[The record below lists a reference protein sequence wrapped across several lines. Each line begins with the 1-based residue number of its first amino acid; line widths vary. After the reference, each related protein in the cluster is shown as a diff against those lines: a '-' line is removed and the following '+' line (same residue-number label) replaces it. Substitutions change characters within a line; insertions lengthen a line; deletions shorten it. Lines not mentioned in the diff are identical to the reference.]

1 MELAVAPQD
10 QEILLRDK
18 NVINESVLNKYRLA
32 GQVSQTTLVYLT
44 KLINDSYH
52 LGKGPKISTNELCI
66 LGDSFLASS
75 LNSVYSKGNNSVNEK
90 GIAQPVTID
99 VNNVSQGF
107 APELDDDDKNF
118 KYFEAGDIVTITLG
132 CHIDGYTSNLSHTL
146 VIYPLGE
153 KISENQ
159 EELKPTGPL
168 LGPKADAV
176 IAAHIASET
185 IIALLGISLTPEKFP
200 TFLKT
205 LNNGSNAIT
214 GSLIRS
220 IVDEI
225 AESFK
230 CIVVPG
236 SRVRRIRRFLAG
248 QAEGVVAEKEY
259 KGVVWSEGDQEAS
272 LLNKASETSATTSK
286 DLISIDKDIKN
297 TGVNQQSAIPTDDFI
312 VNPGEVYTV
321 DIKMAPIS
329 EFNEVGLVTLQ
340 TVDGYSGKNHD
351 DESLNIKPSV
361 FVRDF
366 AMQHILKL
374 RTSRQTLT
382 KIDKTRSVYPFK
394 LSHLSDSFPLNIKSD
409 IGYGSEALSKDIEL
423 IKKDIKSSRLGLT
436 EIVNNHLAVPKPI
449 QIVKFLPLHVILNAT
464 NKTGSHGFDA
474 ETPTLPGLELP
485 LPRLGISSLKLKSL
499 LKKNSLSIP
508 VAREQ
513 STVVLIQSGISS
525 GGRPEVLRLTGGNKT
540 CKPSWVHSNYQLN
553 ETRIL
558 IQGAIE
564 LIKLSQ
570 DKRFGINIRECQP
583 MKLTNVLSY
592 DNKPEEQMNI
602 D

>member
-10 QEILLRDK
+10 QEILLKDK

-52 LGKGPKISTNELCI
+52 LGKAAKISTEELCM

-75 LNSVYSKGNNSVNEK
+75 LESVYNKGSNSVNEK

-99 VNNVSQGF
+99 VNNVSNGF
-107 APELDDDDKNF
+107 APELDDDQSHF
-118 KYFEAGDIVTITLG
+118 KHFEVGDIVTISLG

-146 VIYPLGE
+146 VIYPPGE
-153 KISENQ
+153 KTQ
-159 EELKPTGPL
+159 DDDELRPTGPL
-168 LGPKADAV
+168 LGTKADAV
-176 IAAHIASET
+176 IAAHIASEA

-205 LNNGSNAIT
+205 LNNGSNAVT

-220 IVDEI
+220 IVEEI

-230 CIVVPG
+230 CTVVPG
-236 SRVRRIRRFLAG
+236 SRVRRVRRFLAG
-248 QAEGVVAEKEY
+248 QAEGVVAEREY
-259 KGVVWSEGDQEAS
+259 KGVVWSEADQEAS
-272 LLNKASETSATTSK
+272 LLQKANEVTAK
-286 DLISIDKDIKN
+286 DLVKLDKNVKG
-297 TGVNQQSAIPTDDFI
+297 TGVSQVSAIPTDDFV

-340 TVDGYSGKNHD
+340 SVDNYSGKNHD
-351 DESLNIKPSV
+351 KDSLNIRPSI

-374 RTSRQTLT
+374 KTSRQTLT

-394 LSHLSDSFPLNIKSD
+394 LSHLSEHFPINLKTGS
-409 IGYGSEALSKDIEL
+409 GYGSEALSRDIEA
-423 IKKDIKSSRLGLT
+423 IKSDVKRARLGLT
-436 EIVNNHLAVPKPI
+436 EIVNNHLAVAKPI
-449 QIVKFLPLHVILNAT
+449 QTVRFLPLHVILNSA
-464 NKTGSHGFDA
+464 NPTGSHGFDA
-474 ETPTLPGLELP
+474 DVPTLPGLELP

-499 LKKNSLSIP
+499 LKKNSLPIP

-513 STVVLIQSGISS
+513 STIVLIQSGVSS
-525 GGRPEVLRLTGGNKT
+525 GGRPEVLRLTGGSKT
-540 CKPSWVHSNYQLN
+540 SKPSWVHSNYQLN

-592 DNKPEEQMNI
+592 DNRPEEQMNI

>member
-1 MELAVAPQD
+1 MELAIAPQD
-10 QEILLRDK
+10 QDILLRDK

-32 GQVSQTTLVYLT
+32 GQVSQTTLTYLT

-52 LGKGPKISTNELCI
+52 LGKGPKISTDELCI

-75 LNSVYSKGNNSVNEK
+75 LESVYSKGSNSVNEK

-99 VNNVSQGF
+99 VNNVSNGF
-107 APELDDDDKNF
+107 GPELDDDHKNF
-118 KYFEAGDIVTITLG
+118 KHFEAGDIVTITLG

-146 VIYPLGE
+146 VIYPPGE
-153 KISENQ
+153 KTQEND
-159 EELKPTGPL
+159 EELRPTGPL

-176 IAAHIASET
+176 VAAHIASET
-185 IIALLGISLTPEKFP
+185 VIALLGVSLTPEKFP

-205 LNNGSNAIT
+205 LNNGSNSIT

-220 IVDEI
+220 TVDEI

-248 QAEGVVAEKEY
+248 QAEGVVAEKEF
-259 KGVVWSEGDQEAS
+259 KGVVWSEGDQEAT
-272 LLNKASETSATTSK
+272 LLQQAADNAFK
-286 DLISIDKDIKN
+286 DLVKLDKDVKG
-297 TGVNQQSAIPTDDFI
+297 TGANQISAIPTDDF
-312 VNPGEVYTV
+312 VVHPGETYVV

-340 TVDGYSGKNHD
+340 TVDGYTGKNHD
-351 DESLNIKPSV
+351 ESSLNIKPSI

-366 AMQHILKL
+366 AMQHTLKL

-394 LSHLSDSFPLNIKSD
+394 LSHLSDKFPINIKAGS
-409 IGYGSEALSKDIEL
+409 GYGSEALNQDIES

-436 EIVNNHLAVPKPI
+436 EILNNHLAVAKPI
-449 QIVKFLPLHVILNAT
+449 QTVRFLPLHVILNAT

-499 LKKNSLSIP
+499 LKKNSLPIP

-525 GGRPEVLRLTGGNKT
+525 GGRPEVLRLTGGSKT
-540 CKPSWVHSNYQLN
+540 AKPSWVHSNYQLN

-583 MKLTNVLSY
+583 MKLTNVLSF

>member
-10 QEILLRDK
+10 QDILLKDK

-32 GQVSQTTLVYLT
+32 GQVSQTTLTYLT

-52 LGKGPKISTNELCI
+52 LGKGPKVSSDELAI

-75 LNSVYSKGNNSVNEK
+75 LETVYNKGSNHVNEK
-90 GIAQPVTID
+90 GISQPVTID
-99 VNNVSQGF
+99 VNNVSNGF
-107 APELDDDDKNF
+107 GPELDDEHKNF
-118 KYFEAGDIVTITLG
+118 KYFEAGDIVTISLG
-132 CHIDGYTSNLSHTL
+132 CHVDGYTSNLSHTL
-146 VIYPLGE
+146 VIYPQGE
-153 KISENQ
+153 QTQ
-159 EELKPTGPL
+159 EGSDELRPTGPL

-185 IIALLGISLTPEKFP
+185 VIALLGISLTPEKFP

-220 IVDEI
+220 IVDEV

-259 KGVVWSEGDQEAS
+259 KGVVWSEADQEAS
-272 LLNKASETSATTSK
+272 LLQKAADNASK
-286 DLISIDKDIKN
+286 DLVKLDKDVKG
-297 TGVNQQSAIPTDDFI
+297 TGVNQLSAIPSDDFV
-312 VNPGEVYTV
+312 VNPGEVYLV

-329 EFNEVGLVTLQ
+329 EFNEVGLVTLHN
-340 TVDGYSGKNHD
+340 VDGYTGKNHD
-351 DESLNIKPSV
+351 DQSLNIKPSI

-366 AMQHILKL
+366 AIHHTLKL

-382 KIDKTRSVYPFK
+382 KIDQTRSVYPFK
-394 LSHLSDSFPLNIKSD
+394 LSHLSDSFPINLRNISSF
-409 IGYGSEALSKDIEL
+409 GSKELTEDIES
-423 IKKDIKSSRLGLT
+423 IKKDIRSARLGLS
-436 EIVNNHLAVPKPI
+436 EIVNNHLAVAKPV
-449 QIVKFLPLHVILNAT
+449 QIAKFLPLHIILKAANS
-464 NKTGSHGFDA
+464 TGSHGYDA
-474 ETPTLPGLELP
+474 ENPTLPGLELP
-485 LPRLGISSLKLKSL
+485 LPRLGVSSLKLKSL
-499 LKKNSLSIP
+499 LKKNSVPIP

-525 GGRPEVLRLTGGNKT
+525 GGRPEVLRLTGGSKT
-540 CKPSWVHSNYQLN
+540 SKPSWVHSNYQLN

-558 IQGAIE
+558 VQGAIE

-583 MKLTNVLSY
+583 MKLTNILSF
-592 DNKPEEQMNI
+592 DGSLNDTEQMNI